1 MPIDRIPNLL
11 LVAGTGTNAGKTSV
25 ICRIIEQYYNMNITA
40 VKITPHFHETTP
52 GLVPISEG
60 KGYAIYE
67 ETNREGIKDTTRMLR
82 AGASKVYF
90 AKVWDDQLPDVFN
103 IIMKKT
109 DPDIPVICE
118 SPALRNFVEPGVF
131 IIMTSDTVNKNHD
144 ISYLQKL
151 PHLMLKYEDLDMM
164 PEIPVR
170 FENGSWV
177 SE

>member
-1 MPIDRIPNLL
+1 MVFDKIPNLL

-25 ICRIIEQYYNMNITA
+25 ICRIIEQYDYMNITA
-40 VKITPHFHETTP
+40 VKITPHFHVTTP

-67 ETNREGIKDTTRMLR
+67 ETNREGTKDTTRMLR

-90 AKVWDDQLPDVFN
+90 AKVRDDQLPDVFN
-103 IIMKKT
+103 RIMEKT
-109 DPDIPVICE
+109 DQDIPVICE
-118 SPALRNFVEPGVF
+118 SSALRHYVEPGVF
-131 IIMTSDTVNKNHD
+131 IIMTSDKVNKNLD
-144 ISYLQKL
+144 ISNLQKL
-151 PHLMLKYEDLDMM
+151 PHLMLKYEDMDTM
-164 PEIPVR
+164 PEIPVK